1 MKTAYIVGG
10 YRSAVGKSGKGVFR
24 FTRPDEMGKQVIQH
38 LLKDFPE
45 LDINRIDDII
55 VGNATPEAEQGLNLA
70 RMISLMGLNTDKV
83 PGMTINRY
91 CSSGLQSIALAKYQI
106 ESGAADC
113 IIAGGVECMTP
124 IPFLKNPNSIASE
137 AELETLA

>member
-10 YRSAVGKSGKGVFR
+10 YRSRWKIRKRDFR
-24 FTRPDEMGKQVIQH
+24 FTRPDEMGKQVVQH

-45 LDINRIDDII
+45 LDTERIDDII

-91 CSSGLQSIALAKYQI
+91 CSIRTSKYCF
-106 ESGAADC
+106 S
-113 IIAGGVECMTP
+113 
-124 IPFLKNPNSIASE
+124 
-137 AELETLA
+137 